1 MVLPFTRK
9 RVKEPEDKK
18 TLKEPVIQLD
28 CYPELQKQMKLI
40 GLTTED
46 LRQIITFQPYV
57 EKGINDIVSVFY
69 EQVLSVP
76 SLRKIIEDRT
86 QVDRLKKT
94 VGSYIIEMFSGEFT
108 ENTIERKRKLAQMHF
123 KIGLEPKWYMGTFH
137 QIQSIIISLVNEE
150 IKAFDEKEKTS
161 LTISKLINLE
171 MQIVLEEYEKE
182 NVKLRQQQYDIV
194 KTELKSKISSISEDL
209 ANLTEETTTSIEH
222 VESNTSRIR
231 ESVQANIDSVKQIQS
246 DANDGN
252 KLIELLQTQMEL
264 VTGNTE
270 EMAVIIGDLK
280 QSSDEIFQI
289 VGLVKQIAEQ
299 TNLLALNASIEA
311 ARAGEHGKGFAVVAQ
326 EVKKLAEQSKSSVE
340 EITYLV
346 QTSTKL
352 TNKAVST
359 ISDMEKSVELGLESS
374 MDTNRKFN
382 KILLSIDEN
391 NNHIDQV
398 EIQVSNLV
406 QVIRDIS
413 NDTKTVAVTAES
425 LYQTAVQL

>member
-9 RVKEPEDKK
+9 RFKEPEDKT

-28 CYPELQKQMKLI
+28 RYPELQKQMKLI

-46 LRQIITFQPYV
+46 LRQISTFQPYV

-137 QIQSIIISLVNEE
+137 QIQSIIISLVHEE
-150 IKAFDEKEKTS
+150 IKALNEKEKTS

-231 ESVQANIDSVKQIQS
+231 ESVQANIDSVKHIQS

-270 EMAVIIGDLK
+270 EMAIIIGDLK
-280 QSSDEIFQI
+280 KSSDEIFQI

-413 NDTKTVAVTAES
+413 NDTKTVAVTADS

>member
-1 MVLPFTRK
+1 
-9 RVKEPEDKK
+9 
-18 TLKEPVIQLD
+18 
-28 CYPELQKQMKLI
+28 
-40 GLTTED
+40 
-46 LRQIITFQPYV
+46 
-57 EKGINDIVSVFY
+57 
-69 EQVLSVP
+69 
-76 SLRKIIEDRT
+76 
-86 QVDRLKKT
+86 
-94 VGSYIIEMFSGEFT
+94 
-108 ENTIERKRKLAQMHF
+108 
-123 KIGLEPKWYMGTFH
+123 
-137 QIQSIIISLVNEE
+137 
-150 IKAFDEKEKTS
+150 
-161 LTISKLINLE
+161 

-270 EMAVIIGDLK
+270 EMAMIIGDLK

-413 NDTKTVAVTAES
+413 NDTKTVAVTADS